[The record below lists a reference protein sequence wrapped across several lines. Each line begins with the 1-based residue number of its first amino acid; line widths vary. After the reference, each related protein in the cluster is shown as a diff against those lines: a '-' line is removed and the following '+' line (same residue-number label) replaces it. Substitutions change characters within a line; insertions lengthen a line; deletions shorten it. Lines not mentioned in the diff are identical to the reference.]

1 MADTLVLGTSSFG
14 VRVQVPL
21 RAPYTKVPRTPYGV
35 FLYNFNMFYL
45 LDKPKGI
52 TSFSAIKKFS
62 RENNIKKIGHTGTLD
77 PLATGLLLVA
87 TDEDTKLI
95 DYIDKGFKTY
105 RATMV
110 LGKESDSYDSEG
122 KILFEKEVKSS
133 REEIEEAI
141 KSFVCTYDQMPP
153 IFSAKRVNG
162 KRAYDLARAGKE
174 VKLKTSKVTIK
185 TIENIEFISDT
196 EVSFEVEV
204 SRGTY
209 IRSIIHDIGEKLS
222 CGALMSELR
231 RTKIGH
237 LNESQIGKPVGVFHL
252 LTIDTLSTD
261 RMKDLVNGKKIP
273 TKLKEG
279 LYALKYKNDIYGIVE
294 VTKNFIKPKRLF
306 GNKFREAGF

>member
-1 MADTLVLGTSSFG
+1 
-14 VRVQVPL
+14 
-21 RAPYTKVPRTPYGV
+21 
-35 FLYNFNMFYL
+35 MFYL

-52 TSFSAIKKFS
+52 TSFGAIKDFS
-62 RENNIKKIGHTGTLD
+62 RKNNITKIGHTGTLD

-105 RATMV
+105 VATMV
-110 LGKESDSYDSEG
+110 LGKESDTYDIEG
-122 KILFEKEVKSS
+122 KITSEKEVNATE
-133 REEIEEAI
+133 EEIEKAI
-141 KSFVCTYDQMPP
+141 LSFVGKQDQMPP

-162 KRAYDLARAGKE
+162 KRAYDLARQGKE
-174 VKLKTSKVTIK
+174 VKLKTSKVEIK
-185 TIENIEFISDT
+185 EIKDIKFISKT

-209 IRSIIHDIGEKLS
+209 IRSLIHDIGEKLNT
-222 CGALMSELR
+222 GALMSELR

-237 LNESQIGKPVGVFHL
+237 LNESQLGKPVGVFHL
-252 LTIDTLSTD
+252 LTIDTISTD

-279 LYALKYKNDIYGIVE
+279 LYALKYKNDIFGIVQVE
-294 VTKNFIKPKRLF
+294 KSYIKPKKLF